1 MLQDSMRFS
10 ISSELSMRPAESS
23 LMVSAEKDPEAEKAP
38 SISYIKMTRLC
49 LYIVALRLLVPKI
62 VWY

>member
-1 MLQDSMRFS
+1 
-10 ISSELSMRPAESS
+10 MRPAESS

-49 LYIVALRLLVPKI
+49 LYIFALRLLVPKI